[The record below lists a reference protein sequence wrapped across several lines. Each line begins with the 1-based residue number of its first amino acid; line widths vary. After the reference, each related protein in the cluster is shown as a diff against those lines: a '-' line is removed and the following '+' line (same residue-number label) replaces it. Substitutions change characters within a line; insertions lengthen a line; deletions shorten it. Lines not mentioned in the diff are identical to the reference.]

1 MASSRSR
8 EALIRQWSLVEQLS
22 RAQRGASIEQ
32 MRGHTG
38 ASRST
43 VYRDLGVL
51 CEAGVPIESENI
63 NGEARYRL
71 CSKAL
76 PPLGPTALQI
86 SALRLAR
93 RALAGL
99 DGTSAASELDKLLDG
114 YAHASGGRAAISF
127 AKQRALPPDII
138 KKLDRAIAG
147 QRRVRIRYRSVRASA
162 PEWRTVDPLGLRYV
176 KGHIYFI
183 AYDHKRADY
192 VPFKLDR
199 ISTVDVLADKA
210 DKHPDFD
217 VHAVLGQSATIW
229 KGEGVEVAVR
239 LSAAVARFAKEY
251 PLVVEQTVEDD
262 GPDGAC
268 IVRARV
274 AGVMEAMRWVLSWG
288 KEAEALG
295 PKELREAVEAEVTG
309 AARRYAGRAET
320 ARARSGRLARSGIA
334 AEQSRARAMERSDEG

>member
-1 MASSRSR
+1 MASRRSR
-8 EALIRQWSLVEQLS
+8 EALIRQWSLVERLS
-22 RAQRGASIEQ
+22 RAQRGVSVEQ

-43 VYRDLGVL
+43 VYRDLCML

-93 RALAGL
+93 RALTGL
-99 DGTSAASELDKLLDG
+99 EGTTAASELDKLLDG
-114 YAHASGGRAAISF
+114 YTRAAGTRAAISF
-127 AKQRALPPDII
+127 AKQRALPPDIL

-147 QRRVRIRYRSVRASA
+147 QRRTRIRYRSVRASA
-162 PEWRTVDPLGLRYV
+162 PDWRTVDPLGLRYV

-210 DKHPDFD
+210 GKYPDFD
-217 VHAVLGQSATIW
+217 VHALFARSATIW
-229 KGEGVEVAVR
+229 KGEAVEVAVR
-239 LSAAVARFAKEY
+239 LSATVARFVTEY
-251 PLVVEQTVEDD
+251 PLVPDQTVTDA
-262 GPDGAC
+262 GPNGGR

-274 AGVMEAMRWVLSWG
+274 AGATEAMRWVLSWG
-288 KEAEALG
+288 KEAEALE
-295 PKELREAVEAEVTG
+295 PPELRVAVEAEVQG
-309 AARRYAGRAET
+309 AAARYAE
-320 ARARSGRLARSGIA
+320 RARVREGKAARVNRV
-334 AEQSRARAMERSDEG
+334 RAQEAG